1 MSNEQ
6 VKEIIKSLS
15 FGMSAE
21 EVAEVEEVSVEEI
34 KQIQVDYADDIQ
46 KQIAWNKEKFGD
58 ECNG

>member
-15 FGMSAE
+15 FGMTVE
-21 EVAEVEEVSVEEI
+21 EIAEVEEVSVEEI

-46 KQIAWNKEKFGD
+46 KQIAWNKQKYGD
-58 ECNG
+58 DM